1 MGKYYEDQFFIDDY
15 FANGTSST
23 ESCSER
29 GSQSSRSNSQS
40 SESASESVSNGNR
53 RGRSGN
59 ANASSDGNRRGR
71 SGNANASSDSSSD
84 SSADPNDD
92 SSSNRSNNRN
102 SNNGNS
108 NNRNSNNGKDG
119 KEGRGGKDKPKPPK
133 PPYFNSEYARL
144 VNIGAGQTSIS
155 DGAPLIFTDVV
166 DNNGEFI
173 KFKPNTGTIILQDN
187 GIYLAIYESQV
198 YSTEPKACNHS
209 LGLHLDLD
217 GNHIEGSGTLARVGA
232 NEKAELVSHAIITT
246 SKGEPNILQLLNQ
259 SGKNINAFGANLTLL
274 KIGEIRDK

>member
-15 FANGTSST
+15 FTNGTSST

-40 SESASESVSNGNR
+40 SESDSESVSNGNR

-108 NNRNSNNGKDG
+108 NNGKDG

-166 DNNGEFI
+166 DNNGQFI